1 MAKKCIKKA
10 NIIRMTAII
19 MTPCLLLCTFACASN
34 NSKKVE
40 PLKKDMYE
48 KATIETVTVQKGDIL
63 PQFSIT
69 LSQNPFEH
77 YNYQVE
83 GKDLELETLYVSVG
97 DYVEAGDILVA
108 FKSEKIS
115 KEVNDV
121 SKKLEQDKLL
131 LTHTQKLKGIVE
143 SMDTSKMNEDE
154 KKSYQKKLKDY
165 DDTIAMIEEDIKL
178 KKAELSE
185 KQSALDK
192 CFIKAKESGTITYVN
207 KMLLN
212 GQVPQNADI
221 ITESCGE
228 MLFFAEISDEYTF
241 NVGDKYEAESP
252 TMTMNLEVSEI
263 EKDETS
269 QKTKV
274 YFRPEKSDISFVEG
288 EKFTITIE
296 KDPLIDVVYVDAKAV
311 SEAENGRYYV
321 ILVKDNLYRE
331 AKYIEVE
338 GFVDGKAVIK
348 SGLEYGDEVALK

>member
-1 MAKKCIKKA
+1 
-10 NIIRMTAII
+10 
-19 MTPCLLLCTFACASN
+19 
-34 NSKKVE
+34 
-40 PLKKDMYE
+40 
-48 KATIETVTVQKGDIL
+48 
-63 PQFSIT
+63 
-69 LSQNPFEH
+69 
-77 YNYQVE
+77 
-83 GKDLELETLYVSVG
+83 
-97 DYVEAGDILVA
+97 
-108 FKSEKIS
+108 
-115 KEVNDV
+115 
-121 SKKLEQDKLL
+121 
-131 LTHTQKLKGIVE
+131 
-143 SMDTSKMNEDE
+143 
-154 KKSYQKKLKDY
+154 
-165 DDTIAMIEEDIKL
+165 MIEEDIKL

-212 GQVPQNADI
+212 GQVPQNSDI

-321 ILVKDNLYRE
+321 IMVKDNLYRE
-331 AKYIEVE
+331 ARYIEVE